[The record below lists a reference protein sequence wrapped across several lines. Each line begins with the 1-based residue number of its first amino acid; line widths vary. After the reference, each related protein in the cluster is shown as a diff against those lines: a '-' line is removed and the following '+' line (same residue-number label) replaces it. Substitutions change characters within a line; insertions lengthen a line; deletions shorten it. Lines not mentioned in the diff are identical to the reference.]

1 MKPCSFSKLEYFLKE
16 RKRQLSTYVK
26 ETREVAVDP
35 LDEGVVGEVE
45 EDLEIG
51 QDQQL
56 GHSEDEEVFSD
67 NCEDDQDSD

>member
-1 MKPCSFSKLEYFLKE
+1 MKPCSFSKLEDFLKE

-45 EDLEIG
+45 EDLEIIMT
-51 QDQQL
+51 QL
-56 GHSEDEEVFSD
+56 SFTIQKTTLD
-67 NCEDDQDSD
+67 